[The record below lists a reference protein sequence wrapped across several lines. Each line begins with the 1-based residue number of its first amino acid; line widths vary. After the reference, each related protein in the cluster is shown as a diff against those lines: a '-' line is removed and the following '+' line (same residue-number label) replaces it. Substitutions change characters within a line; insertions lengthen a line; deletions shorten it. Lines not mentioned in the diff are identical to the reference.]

1 MLLVSLLLPAL
12 LEGEALTAQNHV
24 VTFNKDIAPIVF
36 DHCASCHRPEGGAPF
51 SLLTYEDARR
61 RAALIAQAT
70 GNRQMPPWKPEP
82 GFGEFAGERRLT
94 DEQLALIQRWV
105 EDGAQAGDR
114 SDLPPMPQLPDDWQ
128 LGKPDLIVTMPE
140 PYQLMADGPDV
151 FRTFVVPIPMAAG
164 RYVRG
169 LEVRPGAR
177 SVHHATIKIDR
188 TRSSRLLDD
197 EEAGPGYEG
206 GGGRNAAFPGGHFLG
221 WTPGQLPFMQPNG
234 MGWRLEPDSDLVAE
248 LHLTPT
254 GKPENVQVKVG
265 LFFTDEAPTL
275 QSFILRLGSQS
286 IDIPAG
292 ETKYLVMDTFTL
304 PVDVEVLGVQ
314 PHAHN
319 LAREVEGYAQLP
331 DGTTKWLLNI
341 KDWDFKWQDVYRY
354 REPLQL
360 PKGTTLSMRYTYDN
374 SAANIRNP
382 NRPPKR
388 VTFGQTTS
396 SEMGNLWIQM
406 VTRSGEDLAVLEK
419 GYAPKMMLG
428 DIAGYEKMLEVTPAN
443 ARLHADVAFLYLD
456 AGRVADAA
464 THLDE
469 AVRLAPRSP
478 SSHYALGTVL
488 LSQRRLEEAKR
499 HFHVAVQLK
508 PDFSAAYNNLG
519 VVSYAQGKF
528 DEAVAN
534 YTEALRLEPDNRQA
548 RYNLGRAR
556 ASLGNFN
563 EAIVEYR
570 LVLQATP
577 DDPDTLSSLAS
588 ALASTGQ
595 IDEAIARYRRA
606 LELRPDLQA
615 ALVDLA
621 WILATSDRA
630 EIRAP
635 DEAVRLAERVA
646 DLTKRQNA
654 TVLETLALA
663 YFSAHRI
670 DEAIGTAQLALDL
683 ASKAGADDLARNI
696 RKRLEL
702 YQQRVQ

>member
-1 MLLVSLLLPAL
+1 MLLAL
-12 LEGEALTAQNHV
+12 FLATALEGETPSAQDHV
-24 VTFNKDIAPIVF
+24 VTFNKDIAPIVLEQ
-36 DHCASCHRPEGGAPF
+36 CASCHRPDGGAPF
-51 SLLTYEDARR
+51 SLLTYDDARR
-61 RAALIAQAT
+61 RATLVAKAT
-70 GNRQMPPWKPEP
+70 ASRRMPPWKPEP
-82 GFGEFAGERRLT
+82 GFGEFASERRLT
-94 DEQLALIQRWV
+94 DEQLALVQRWV
-105 EDGAQAGDR
+105 EGGAQEGDR
-114 SDLPPMPQLPDDWQ
+114 TDLPPLPQQPGEWQ

-140 PYQLMADGPDV
+140 PYQVSAGGPDV
-151 FRTFVVPIPMAAG
+151 FRTFVVPIPLGG
-164 RYVRG
+164 RYVKG

-197 EEAGPGYEG
+197 AEAGPGYEG
-206 GGGRNAAFPGGHFLG
+206 GGGRSAAFPSGHFLG

-234 MGWRLEPDSDLVAE
+234 MAWRLEPESDLVLE
-248 LHLTPT
+248 LHMTPT
-254 GKPENVQVKVG
+254 GKPENVQVQVG
-265 LFFTDEAPTL
+265 LFFTDQAPTR
-275 QSFILRLGSQS
+275 QAFILRLGSQS

-292 ETKYLVMDTFTL
+292 DTQYLVMDTFTL

-319 LAREVEGYAQLP
+319 LAKEVEGYAQLP
-331 DGTTKWLLNI
+331 DGTTKWLLYI

-354 REPLQL
+354 REPLEL
-360 PKGTTLSMRYTYDN
+360 PKGTSLSMRYTYDN

-396 SEMGNLWIQM
+396 SEMGNLWIQV
-406 VTRSGEDLAVLEK
+406 VTRNDEDLAVLDRA
-419 GYAPKMMLG
+419 YAPKMILG
-428 DIAGYEKMLEVTPAN
+428 DIAGYEKMLEATPKA

-464 THLDE
+464 AHLDE
-469 AVRLAPRSP
+469 AVRLAPKSP
-478 SSHYALGTVL
+478 WSHYALGTVL
-488 LSQRRLEEAKR
+488 LNQKRLGEAKR
-499 HFHVAVQLK
+499 HFNAAVRLK
-508 PDFSAAYNNLG
+508 PDFPAAYNNLG

-528 DEAVAN
+528 AEAIAN
-534 YTEALRLEPDNRQA
+534 YTDALRLEPDNHQA
-548 RYNLGRAR
+548 RYNLGRAS
-556 ASLGNFN
+556 ASLGRFD
-563 EAIVEYR
+563 EAIVQYR
-570 LVLQATP
+570 LVLQSTP
-577 DDPDTLSSLAS
+577 DDPDTLSSLAG

-635 DEAVRLAERVA
+635 EEAVRLAERVA
-646 DLTKRQNA
+646 NLTTYQNA
-654 TVLETLALA
+654 TVLETLARA
-663 YFSAHRI
+663 YFSANRV
-670 DEAIGTAQLALDL
+670 DEAIGTAKLALDL
-683 ASKAGADDLARNI
+683 ASNAGAAELVRDL

-702 YQQRVQ
+702 YRQQVR